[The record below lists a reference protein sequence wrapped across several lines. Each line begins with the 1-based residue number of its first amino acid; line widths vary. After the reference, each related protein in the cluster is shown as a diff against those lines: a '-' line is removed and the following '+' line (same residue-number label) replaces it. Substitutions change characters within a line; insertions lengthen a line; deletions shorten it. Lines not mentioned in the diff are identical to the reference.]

1 MKIKFKV
8 RTDNWEGFVSYNHT
22 DQPRSVKA
30 YIVQTPPPSPP
41 TNPFFNVTEES
52 LDYLPWT
59 GGSEKLKICKK
70 RSF

>member
-41 TNPFFNVTEES
+41 STLFLMWRKKVLITSPGEE
-52 LDYLPWT
+52 D
-59 GGSEKLKICKK
+59 LKN
-70 RSF
+70 

>member
-30 YIVQTPPPSPP
+30 YIVQTPPPPPPSTLFLVWRKKVLITSPG
-41 TNPFFNVTEES
+41 EE
-52 LDYLPWT
+52 D
-59 GGSEKLKICKK
+59 LKN
-70 RSF
+70 